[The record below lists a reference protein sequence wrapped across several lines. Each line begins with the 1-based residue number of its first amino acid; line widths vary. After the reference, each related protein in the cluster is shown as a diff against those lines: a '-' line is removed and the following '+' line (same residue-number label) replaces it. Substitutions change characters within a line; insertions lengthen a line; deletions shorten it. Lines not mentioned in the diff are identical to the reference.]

1 MYMVVRL
8 NQTDETGKR
17 EYKFKELTSQEVV
30 EICDRLANQNVIRIK
45 RKKFNTQEIS
55 EVQFG

>member
-8 NQTDETGKR
+8 NHTDETGKS
-17 EYKFKELTSQEVV
+17 EYKFQELTSKEVV
-30 EICDRLANQNVIRIK
+30 EICDRLANQAVIRIK
-45 RKKFNTQEIS
+45 RKKFNTREIR

>member
-1 MYMVVRL
+1 MVVRL